1 MKKLMKMLKLPKRY
15 YNSLKYIFCSVLC
28 ISCCVFIPA
37 DVCFADG
44 DNLALDLMLMNNYDV
59 RDSQDLWQRMREGF
73 QLNHDQTEKVKYFER
88 LYTRNPKNFE
98 QMINRSIPYMYYLLT
113 QTERYGIPSEIAL
126 IPAVESSFNPLAH
139 NPGDAYAGMWQFTPL
154 TGRRFNLAQTSSLDN
169 RRNIIRSTQS
179 ALVYLIYLHAMFKQ
193 WDVAIGAYN
202 WGEGSMYK
210 AILSSGQSIGHVNY
224 SRLPLRE
231 ITANYVPKVIALAN
245 IIQDPSRFGVRI
257 GNPPNTP
264 YFAITIPQNSQSVAQ
279 VYDLSHSDKQDF
291 IMLNPEFKTTSYVPM
306 PQDRILLPVNNQNI
320 YYANNDYKGYQND
333 GINSEDAIMQVAD
346 NATLTPQEISEIKDV
361 SENTSSLNAN
371 NGDNNKKNKALLVV
385 NNSSNGFVKN
395 ANSNPNNT
403 NNTINDEDGLDALVD
418 KLDNSG
424 QVAQNNTDPQ
434 ARQIAVNVVAN
445 SNDSSSSQTVSTL
458 NSNTSNFG
466 QPIPISSTEIR
477 NYKVITGDT
486 LYSISKKFNVDMEV
500 IKKYNHLTGNDVM
513 IGQVL
518 VLHLDN

>member
-1 MKKLMKMLKLPKRY
+1 MKKSIKIPKLSKRY
-15 YNSLKYIFCSVLC
+15 YNSLKYLFCSVLC
-28 ISCCVFIPA
+28 ISCTFIPVG
-37 DVCFADG
+37 VCFAYG
-44 DNLALDLMLMNNYDV
+44 DNLASDLMLMNNYDL
-59 RDSQDLWQRMREGF
+59 RDSQDLWQRMRSGF
-73 QLNHDQTEKVKYFER
+73 QLNHAQTEKVRYFER

-154 TGRRFNLAQTSSLDN
+154 TGRRFNLAQTSDLDN

-210 AILSSGQSIGHVNY
+210 AILSSGQSIGHVDY

-245 IIQDPSRFGVRI
+245 IIEDPKKFGVNI

-264 YFAITIPQNSQSVAQ
+264 YFAITVPQNSQSVAQ
-279 VYDLSHSDKQDF
+279 VYDLSHADKQDF

-306 PQDRILLPVNNQNI
+306 QQDRILLPVNNQNI
-320 YYANNDYKGYQND
+320 YYANNNYKGYQND
-333 GINSEDAIMQVAD
+333 GVGSEDAIMQVAD

-361 SENTSSLNAN
+361 SENSNTLNTSSKLNSAN
-371 NGDNNKKNKALLVV
+371 NVA
-385 NNSSNGFVKN
+385 S
-395 ANSNPNNT
+395 
-403 NNTINDEDGLDALVD
+403 DEDGLDALVD
-418 KLDNSG
+418 KLDNSS
-424 QVAQNNTDPQ
+424 QIAQNNHNIDEGNT
-434 ARQIAVNVVAN
+434 
-445 SNDSSSSQTVSTL
+445 SSQTKQIANNSLVNDDNNSSPSPAINKL
-458 NSNTSNFG
+458 NASASNLS
-466 QPIPISSTEIR
+466 QLIPISVNDTATHEYR
-477 NYKVITGDT
+477 VIAGDT
-486 LYSISKKFNVDMEV
+486 LYSISKKFNVDMDA
-500 IKKYNHLTGNDVM
+500 IKKYNHLEGNNVM
-513 IGQVL
+513 VGQVL